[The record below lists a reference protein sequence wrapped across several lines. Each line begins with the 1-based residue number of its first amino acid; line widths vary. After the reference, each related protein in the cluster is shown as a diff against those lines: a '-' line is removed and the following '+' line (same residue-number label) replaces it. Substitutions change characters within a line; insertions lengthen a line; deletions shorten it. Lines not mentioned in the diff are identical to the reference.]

1 MFLIYLGMPNT
12 TIENP
17 PKNKTLARAYVTKSL
32 NELYIK
38 AGGIG
43 KIQFKNWEN
52 QKMEV
57 VGWPEEIPFQEAY
70 FLFIFL
76 LKMFFNVLILFIF

>member
-1 MFLIYLGMPNT
+1 MPNIT
-12 TIENP
+12 VDNP
-17 PKNKTLARAYVTKSL
+17 KKNKTLARTYVTKSL

-57 VGWPEEIPFQEAY
+57 VGWLEEIPFQEAGKQSKKNLNQIINCISENKIT
-70 FLFIFL
+70 FQLFQS
-76 LKMFFNVLILFIF
+76 